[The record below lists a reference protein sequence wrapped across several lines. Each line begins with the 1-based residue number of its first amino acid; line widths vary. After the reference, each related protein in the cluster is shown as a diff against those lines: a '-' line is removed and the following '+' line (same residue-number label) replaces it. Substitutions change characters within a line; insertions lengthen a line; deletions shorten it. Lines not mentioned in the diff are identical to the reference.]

1 MFKKFSFFFYQI
13 LKIFDNILTYSINKS
28 FLSWFKEFLIEDS
41 YKKIIINQKQTIFF
55 IPNNLTRWRVDTF
68 FTKEPETLEW
78 IQTFDKTKP
87 IIFWDIGSNIGL
99 YSIYAATIHSNCAV
113 ISFEPSSNNLRVLA
127 RNIAINNLEERI
139 SIFSNPLSDK
149 NERFLMMQDTEFR
162 EGAALN
168 SYGEK
173 FNFEGKNQNYNMKYK
188 LLGKSLKH
196 ILKNKILDIPDY
208 IKIDVDG
215 IEHLILE
222 GAGEFLREK
231 KIKSISV
238 EINENFK
245 TQFDNIVNI
254 MEINNFKFSQ
264 KRQNEELKNSGG
276 PFSKSFNYIFS
287 KW

>member
-1 MFKKFSFFFYQI
+1 
-13 LKIFDNILTYSINKS
+13 
-28 FLSWFKEFLIEDS
+28 
-41 YKKIIINQKQTIFF
+41 
-55 IPNNLTRWRVDTF
+55 
-68 FTKEPETLEW
+68 
-78 IQTFDKTKP
+78 
-87 IIFWDIGSNIGL
+87 
-99 YSIYAATIHSNCAV
+99 
-113 ISFEPSSNNLRVLA
+113 
-127 RNIAINNLEERI
+127 
-139 SIFSNPLSDK
+139 
-149 NERFLMMQDTEFR
+149 MMQDTEFR

-245 TQFDNIVNI
+245 TQFDNILNI

-276 PFSKSFNYIFS
+276 SFSKSFNYIFS
-287 KW
+287 KL